1 MRTGNSQVGAFI
13 PIPSAVAAGL
23 ASLWQFRPLATAVLA
38 LVEHE
43 VRTTWRKLPWP
54 CTTDTI
60 CMYEAT
66 VGGASSTT
74 RLYNSSQM
82 REPKGMEAG
91 LSGLRPTGRRAS
103 RRETLG
109 YGLWKMCSQVGRGV
123 SEHEDPIRF
132 A

>member
-60 CMYEAT
+60 
-66 VGGASSTT
+66 STT

-91 LSGLRPTGRRAS
+91 LSGLRPTGRRGS

-109 YGLWKMCSQVGRGV
+109 HGLWKMCSQVGRGV
-123 SEHEDPIRF
+123 PEHEDPTRF